1 MKPELVEAAVD
12 LARIVP
18 ATQIRVAA
26 QRLLEGQAPEAASR
40 ALGTGS
46 TRKLFLTATA
56 AWLSAGAAP
65 ESLASALL
73 AASRAHEVARQEV
86 QLELVW
92 TGPVAN
98 RPTMRRTEQ
107 ALLELIESATDE
119 LLLVSFVTYEVE
131 SIRAALVEAI
141 ERGVKVTLIAES
153 TEHNDTVADQDPR
166 RLVGPEYA
174 DRMTV
179 LVWAS
184 KARIEFTG
192 GRPGRL
198 HAKFAIADRRRL
210 LLGSAN
216 LTQAA
221 LARNIEAGVLI
232 TGGRIPP
239 GLCAEVERL
248 QTAQQLSE
256 WHEPR

>member
-1 MKPELVEAAVD
+1 MKPEFIEAAVD
-12 LARIVP
+12 LARLVP

-26 QRLLEGQAPEAASR
+26 QRLLEGQTPEAASR

-46 TRKLFLTATA
+46 NRELFLTASA
-56 AWLSAGAAP
+56 AWLSAGAGP

-73 AASRAHEVARQEV
+73 AASRAHEAARQEI

-92 TGPVAN
+92 TGPIAS

-119 LLLVSFVTYEVE
+119 LLLVSFVTYEVA
-131 SIRAALVEAI
+131 SIRKSLVDAI
-141 ERGVKVTLIAES
+141 ERGVKVTLVAES
-153 TEHNDTVADQDPR
+153 TEHNDTVIDQDPR
-166 RLVGPEYA
+166 RLVGRKYA

-184 KARIEFTG
+184 KARLEFTG
-192 GRPGRL
+192 GRPGKL

-221 LARNIEAGVLI
+221 LARNIEAGVLV

-239 GLCAEVERL
+239 GLCAEIEHL
-248 QTAQQLSE
+248 QAAQQLSE
-256 WHEPR
+256 WDESR